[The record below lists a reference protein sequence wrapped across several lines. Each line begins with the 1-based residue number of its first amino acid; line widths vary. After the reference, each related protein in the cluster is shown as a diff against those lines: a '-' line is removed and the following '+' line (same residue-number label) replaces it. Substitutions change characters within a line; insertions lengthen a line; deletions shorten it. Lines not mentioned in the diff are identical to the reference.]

1 MIAEAYFLDA
11 PAAPLARRDLSL
23 DEPGAG
29 EVLVEVAACGLCHTD
44 LSFAG
49 GAVSPRHPLPLVLGH
64 EITGTVVAAG
74 AGAEHLKGR
83 RVMVPA
89 VLPCGECAFCAAGRG
104 NACPDQKMPGNDIH
118 GGFASHVLVPAG
130 PLVTLDEIPPE
141 ISLETLSVVSDAVA
155 TAYQAVLRSGLAEGD
170 AAFVVGAGGVGGFLI
185 QIAAALGARVA
196 ACDAAAQRLETAAAY
211 GAEHVTN
218 VTGKDP
224 REVRKE
230 LQGVAR
236 EWGVPSLA
244 WRVFEAS
251 GTAAGQLLAYSLL
264 GPAATLV
271 QVGYTFEKVNVRLSN
286 LMAFDATVHG
296 TWGCPPEVFPEVLEL
311 IYKGRVALDPFVD
324 HAPMSRLNELLDDM
338 AHHKLT
344 RRMILHPGD

>member
-1 MIAEAYFLDA
+1 
-11 PAAPLARRDLSL
+11 
-23 DEPGAG
+23 
-29 EVLVEVAACGLCHTD
+29 
-44 LSFAG
+44 
-49 GAVSPRHPLPLVLGH
+49 
-64 EITGTVVAAG
+64 
-74 AGAEHLKGR
+74 
-83 RVMVPA
+83 
-89 VLPCGECAFCAAGRG
+89 
-104 NACPDQKMPGNDIH
+104 
-118 GGFASHVLVPAG
+118 
-130 PLVTLDEIPPE
+130 
-141 ISLETLSVVSDAVA
+141 
-155 TAYQAVLRSGLAEGD
+155 
-170 AAFVVGAGGVGGFLI
+170 
-185 QIAAALGARVA
+185 VA
-196 ACDAAAQRLETAAAY
+196 ACDVAAERLETAAAY